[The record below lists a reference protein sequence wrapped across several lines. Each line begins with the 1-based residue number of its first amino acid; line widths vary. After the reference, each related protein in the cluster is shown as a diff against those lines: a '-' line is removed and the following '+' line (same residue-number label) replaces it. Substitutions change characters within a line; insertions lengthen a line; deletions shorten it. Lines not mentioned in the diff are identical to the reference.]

1 MADRLTVVPAD
12 LRRAAGE
19 HRAAAERL
27 SGIGANNAEIMTS
40 LDSLG
45 PVFGD
50 LRAAGRALLEERR
63 ASYEQQAAAHDEL
76 ANRLT
81 EAAAAWENHD
91 ADAAQRLR
99 NITGPTDE

>member
-27 SGIGANNAEIMTS
+27 SAIGAGNAEIMAS
-40 LDSLG
+40 LESLG
-45 PVFGD
+45 PVFAD
-50 LRAAGRALLEERR
+50 LRDAGRALLDERR
-63 ASYEQQAAAHDEL
+63 ACYEQQAAAHNDL
-76 ANRLT
+76 AQRLT
-81 EAAAAWENHD
+81 AAAEAWEDHD

-99 NITGPTDE
+99 NVAESG